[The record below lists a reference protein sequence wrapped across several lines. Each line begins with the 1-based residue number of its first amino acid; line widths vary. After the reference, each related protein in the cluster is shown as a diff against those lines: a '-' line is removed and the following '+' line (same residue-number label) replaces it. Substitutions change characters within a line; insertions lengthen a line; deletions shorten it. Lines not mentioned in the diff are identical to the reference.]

1 MSEAPALDRFE
12 TVAYVYSPSD
22 LALLLSLF
30 AQAGIYV
37 QQISDGHCRAQPGW
51 TTALGGIAL
60 RVRAED
66 LEDAQAMLAAVE
78 PVPHR
83 GPLLTGI
90 FPFDLFFFVVVG
102 LMGMHPPPRPLPTFV
117 LGEAVARTEA

>member
-1 MSEAPALDRFE
+1 MKSAPASDRFE
-12 TVAYVYSPSD
+12 TIAFVYSPSD

-30 AQAGIYV
+30 GQAGIYV
-37 QQISDGHCRAQPGW
+37 QQIGEGHARAAPGL

-66 LEDAQAMLAAVE
+66 LEDARAMLATVE

-90 FPFDLFFFVVVG
+90 IPFDLFFFIVVG
-102 LMGMHPPPRPLPTFV
+102 LMGMAPPPRQLPTFL
-117 LGEAVARTEA
+117 LGEAVARTGS

>member
-1 MSEAPALDRFE
+1 MSEPASDRFE
-12 TVAYVYSPSD
+12 TIAFVYSPSD

-30 AQAGIYV
+30 GQASIFV
-37 QQISDGHCRAQPGW
+37 QQIGDGHARAQPGW

-60 RVRAED
+60 KVREED
-66 LEDAQAMLAAVE
+66 VEDARAMLAAVE

-90 FPFDLFFFVVVG
+90 IPFDLFFFVVVG
-102 LMGMHPPPRPLPTFV
+102 LMGMHPPPRQIPTFV